1 MESRILEF
9 YCINVADK
17 LALVEKDQI
26 GEVLKSF
33 NSLYKTF
40 SFTLGKF
47 QKENVLLL
55 VIKMLNNSEANSYMR
70 DTNSSLH
77 IHYNSYEPWYTKTAC
92 IRELYGRAH

>member
-9 YCINVADK
+9 YCIYVADK

-55 VIKMLNNSEANSYMR
+55 VIKMLNNSEANSYM
-70 DTNSSLH
+70 T
-77 IHYNSYEPWYTKTAC
+77 YTLQQLRTLVHQNC
-92 IRELYGRAH
+92 MH